1 MSASYTETDIE
12 EIAAKLGG
20 DSRGCLCPA
29 HNDHKPSLSL
39 DVGEGGRLLYHC
51 FAGCSPEDVRE
62 ALRARGVL
70 KNGDATGAE
79 PKSKVVATYTYRDE
93 MGQPLYRAVR
103 HEPKRFTL
111 ERYEGGRWKKGR
123 GAMGGVRRVP
133 YNLPNVIP
141 AKDVVLVEGEKDA
154 DNLNALGFI
163 ATTCSQGAKSW
174 KKKYA
179 EFLIGKRVTIIPD
192 NDPAGRL
199 LLEKAASSIR
209 TKAARVAFLNL
220 EGLGEKED
228 VSDWLARGG
237 TADQLRELITAAPEW
252 VPKRDDGV
260 PDSEDGRTA
269 VYLSVT
275 KRNEVLRQCAGLL
288 KNIIYM
294 RGVVPLMLTRAVDC
308 GGKEVEDR
316 DGEAVDVNGVRYR
329 PGTLLFADAAAG
341 RVKYHL
347 DERAVFF
354 KYACRE
360 NEWHQTDCPKEDLAG
375 AIVESAV
382 DLGFRWCSGI
392 IQTPLL
398 TDGEVVCGE
407 GYDQRTGL
415 ILDTG
420 DLVLNLPEEP
430 SREDAAAALER
441 LLRPFRGWLDRG
453 RPAGR
458 RLLPVP

>member
-39 DVGEGGRLLYHC
+39 GVGEGGRLLYHC

-62 ALRARGVL
+62 ALRAKGVL

-103 HEPKRFTL
+103 YEPKRFTL
-111 ERYEGGRWKKGR
+111 ERYEGGRWKKGK
-123 GAMGGVRRVP
+123 GAMGGVRRIL
-133 YNLPNVIP
+133 YDLPNVIP

-154 DNLNALGFI
+154 DNLNALGFV
-163 ATTCSQGAKSW
+163 ATTCPQGAKSW

-179 EFLIGKRVTIIPD
+179 EFLIGKRVYHRLPH

-237 TADQLRELITAAPEW
+237 TADRLRELIAAAPEW
-252 VPKRDDGV
+252 VPKR
-260 PDSEDGRTA
+260 R
-269 VYLSVT
+269 
-275 KRNEVLRQCAGLL
+275 
-288 KNIIYM
+288 
-294 RGVVPLMLTRAVDC
+294 
-308 GGKEVEDR
+308 
-316 DGEAVDVNGVRYR
+316 
-329 PGTLLFADAAAG
+329 
-341 RVKYHL
+341 
-347 DERAVFF
+347 
-354 KYACRE
+354 
-360 NEWHQTDCPKEDLAG
+360 
-375 AIVESAV
+375 
-382 DLGFRWCSGI
+382 RWGSG
-392 IQTPLL
+392 Q
-398 TDGEVVCGE
+398 
-407 GYDQRTGL
+407 
-415 ILDTG
+415 
-420 DLVLNLPEEP
+420 
-430 SREDAAAALER
+430 
-441 LLRPFRGWLDRG
+441 RG
-453 RPAGR
+453 RPHRGLPQRGEAQRGPAPVRRTAQEHHLHARHRAGDADARGRVRREGDRGPRRRGGR
-458 RLLPVP
+458 RERRPLPARDPAVLPMPRRAG